1 MQFGRLTV
9 IEDSG
14 ERSKDGSIL
23 WKCQCS
29 CTNKT
34 ITYVITNKLTGGW
47 TKSCGC
53 IRKENSKS
61 SLIKKAKYPNDNRT
75 RLFSIW
81 KGIIERVYNEN
92 SISYKY
98 YGERG
103 ITICDEWKND
113 FFTFKN
119 WALNNGYSE
128 NLTIDRIDVDGN
140 YEPIN
145 CKWSTAK
152 EQANNRTNTVLLT
165 YNNLSLTINE
175 WSEKMNLNPNTIRSR
190 MDKGWTVEEILTNPI
205 KCEPIVL
212 VYNGEK
218 KTVSEWSDYTGID
231 KSILKNRYS
240 RGWSTEKILTTE
252 PIKDRNIKL
261 EYNGVIRTIED
272 WSKILGIK
280 KKTLWARYNRG
291 WSIERVLT
299 TPVKN

>member
-1 MQFGRLTV
+1 
-9 IEDSG
+9 
-14 ERSKDGSIL
+14 
-23 WKCQCS
+23 
-29 CTNKT
+29 
-34 ITYVITNKLTGGW
+34 
-47 TKSCGC
+47 
-53 IRKENSKS
+53 
-61 SLIKKAKYPNDNRT
+61 
-75 RLFSIW
+75 LFSIW

-98 YGERG
+98 YGKRG
-103 ITICDEWKND
+103 ITMCDDWKND
-113 FFTFKN
+113 FFAFKN
-119 WALNNGYSE
+119 WAVNNGYQE
-128 NLTIDRIDVDGN
+128 NLTIDRIDVNGN

-152 EQANNRTNTVLLT
+152 DQANNRTNTVLLT

-190 MDKGWTVEEILTNPI
+190 MDKEWTVEEVLTTPI
-205 KCEPIVL
+205 KCMPIFL
-212 VYNGEK
+212 DYNGEK
-218 KTVSEWSDYTGID
+218 KTLSEWSDYTGID
-231 KSILKNRYS
+231 RSILKNRYD

-261 EYNGVIRTIED
+261 EYNGVIRTIEE

-291 WSIERVLT
+291 WSVERVLT